1 MSGGVPTLSR
11 QLDALVTDVQLAP
24 AVAGVR
30 GLGRGGV
37 GVIALGPDR
46 SAAGLWSRYTI
57 HREVGPDAVE
67 SPGAYADLIAR
78 IARECGPLVV
88 YPSREESIDAILEH
102 LAEMPPEVVFPF
114 PTNDALRKIREKP
127 GLEALTAEVGLR
139 SPAAIAEATVAELL
153 ESSIPLPSVIKPAA
167 PVGRLGSAKVI
178 ESQEQFRAALEWREV
193 PLEERVLVQ
202 EHASGSLISLELVL
216 DRDGQVAVQFQG
228 LARETWP
235 PKAGSIN
242 YAVSVEVDPDLV
254 ERAAEFLRRAG
265 YWGLAQLDFVDDAQ
279 GMTLIDVNPRFYAC
293 LPLALACGVNLP
305 MVWHAIVTGGPR
317 PPLRPYPTGV
327 TYRWLKGDLAAA
339 AQGLPRRLLRRRMPS
354 GAGSMWAADDPLPAL
369 LLSSRA
375 VTRRFRGR
383 RARLGLDNDRP
394 AAG

>member
-1 MSGGVPTLSR
+1 
-11 QLDALVTDVQLAP
+11 LDALVTDVQLAP

-30 GLGRGGV
+30 GLGRSGIGV
-37 GVIALGPDR
+37 VALGPDR
-46 SAAGLWSRYTI
+46 SAAGLWSRYTRQ
-57 HREVGPDAVE
+57 REVGPDVVE
-67 SPGAYADLIAR
+67 SPEAYVDVIAR
-78 IARECGPLVV
+78 IARERGPIVV
-88 YPSREESIDAILEH
+88 YPSREESIDAILDH

-114 PTNDALRKIREKP
+114 PTDGALSRIREKP

-139 SPAAIAEATVAELL
+139 SPATIVEATAGELL
-153 ESSIPLPSVIKPAA
+153 ESSIPVPSVIKPAA
-167 PVGRLGSAKVI
+167 PVGRFFCTARVI
-178 ESQEQFRAALEWREV
+178 ESQEQLREV
-193 PLEERVLVQ
+193 LLERVASDERVLVQ
-202 EHASGSLISLELVL
+202 EHASGSLISVELVL

-235 PKAGSIN
+235 PNAGSIN
-242 YAVSVEVDPDLV
+242 YAVSVEPDPDLV

-265 YWGLAQLDFVDDAQ
+265 YWGLAQLDFVDDPR
-279 GMTLIDVNPRFYAC
+279 GKTLIDVNPRFYAC

-305 MVWHAIVTGGPR
+305 LVWHAIVTGGPR
-317 PPLRPYPTGV
+317 PPLRPYPAGV

-354 GAGSMWAADDPLPAL
+354 GSGSMWAPDDPLPAL
-369 LLSSRA
+369 LLASRA
-375 VTRRFRGR
+375 VTRRLRGR